1 LVSSPVVSLP
11 KPVAPV
17 VQTPPRLSPILSV
30 QTIQQPNT
38 NPFDEDDD
46 GMEYDDN
53 KNPFRDEYDESKNP
67 FADDS

>member
-1 LVSSPVVSLP
+1 MLSSPVVLTP

-30 QTIQQPNT
+30 QTIQQQNT

-46 GMEYDDN
+46 DMEYDDN
-53 KNPFRDEYDESKNP
+53 KNPFKDEYDESKNP